1 MADLV
6 LDLNDRRPVWAI
18 PDWAVDEVRTA
29 LPRDWTLHAATTFAD
44 GSGDG
49 TGGPS
54 DEVLAAVEGARIYV
68 GFGIPPEVLDAGR
81 GTLEWVHTGTAGVG
95 GSLHQ
100 AMRASGVR
108 FTNAAGIHGPPMA
121 ETVLAAILHFFR
133 GLDFAV
139 QGQGRGRW
147 ESRDF
152 FRADTPVRELAGA
165 TVGILGYG
173 GIGREIAGRL
183 VPLGVRV
190 LGLRRSPPRADRDD
204 LGTILLQ
211 GEEGLG
217 RLIAES
223 EALVLAAPE
232 TPDTR
237 GILTRER
244 IAALRPDAVVVNVS
258 RGGLV
263 DEDALVAALREGRI
277 RGAALDVFRTEPLP
291 EGHPIWSL
299 PNVLVTPHVSAVSRG
314 FWRRHNDLVLENLE
328 RFLAGEPLRNLVD
341 LEAGY

>member
-1 MADLV
+1 MT
-6 LDLNDRRPVWAI
+6 W
-18 PDWAVDEVRTA
+18 
-29 LPRDWTLHAATTFAD
+29 
-44 GSGDG
+44 
-49 TGGPS
+49 
-54 DEVLAAVEGARIYV
+54 GA
-68 GFGIPPEVLDAGR
+68 
-81 GTLEWVHTGTAGVG
+81 
-95 GSLHQ
+95 
-100 AMRASGVR
+100 
-108 FTNAAGIHGPPMA
+108 
-121 ETVLAAILHFFR
+121 
-133 GLDFAV
+133 
-139 QGQGRGRW
+139 
-147 ESRDF
+147 
-152 FRADTPVRELAGA
+152 
-165 TVGILGYG
+165 
-173 GIGREIAGRL
+173 
-183 VPLGVRV
+183 
-190 LGLRRSPPRADRDD
+190 
-204 LGTILLQ
+204 ILLQ

-299 PNVLVTPHVSAVSRG
+299 PSVLVTPHISAVSRG

-328 RFLAGEPLRNLVD
+328 RFLAGEPCETWWIWRPGT
-341 LEAGY
+341 ETAPPAIAGGAAIPSTERRGRKGRAQSLTTFSAAGPFWPWAISNSTRSPSFRLLKPSPWMALWWTKQSLDPSSGVMKPYPLASLNHFTVPVVRITVSPFWV